1 MQPIALKEHG
11 FVIQPFQPS
20 DLLLVQ
26 RLNSQA
32 TRLSAVYALL
42 QPRPVW
48 ATSLLSLVSM
58 PWSTL
63 AQTLSPTG
71 SAPWGDLSPAQP
83 FTYVLRQRENGLASA
98 GFLQAQRR
106 SRRGAAGTATL
117 YEADILSLAPALD
130 TPRGHPAIWKKLLSH
145 YLHEATQQNVARV
158 FVDVPD
164 SPLPVQ
170 TVQQAGFVPYTKETI
185 WRRQSLRQ
193 LSLSTGERLATVTTL
208 QGQVRPRR
216 RADEWDLQLLYQ
228 RTVPKPVQQAEAAS
242 LTAGHRH
249 PLSAQGEQ
257 REERRGEERSEPEE
271 SGEALAWRRPGTC
284 RAFVL
289 PGEHG
294 GLAGCVQ
301 VVQSGQGTWLR
312 LYADTL
318 DPNLD
323 VVHALLR
330 HGLHIAQRDASN
342 LPVYLG
348 VRDYQQGLGVLLEKY
363 GFAPFTDRVY
373 MVRHLLSWAREV
385 KPASMPVLET
395 VGQRVGKVVPT
406 PFQPLERM
414 PTHLPLDA
422 HEGHPAER

>member
-1 MQPIALKEHG
+1 M
-11 FVIQPFQPS
+11 IQPFQPS

-26 RLNSQA
+26 RLSSQA
-32 TRLSAVYALL
+32 TKLSATYALL

-58 PWSTL
+58 PWSAL
-63 AQTLSPTG
+63 AQTLAPAG

-83 FTYVLRQRENGLASA
+83 STYVLRQRENGLASA
-98 GFLQAQRR
+98 GFLQVQRR
-106 SRRGAAGTATL
+106 SRRGASGTATL

-170 TVQQAGFVPYTKETI
+170 TVQQAGFVAYTKETI

-193 LSLSTGERLATVTTL
+193 LDLNTGEQLTTVTAL

-242 LTAGHRH
+242 LAAGHHRPIH
-249 PLSAQGEQ
+249 AQSQ
-257 REERRGEERSEPEE
+257 EERRDERWGEERSEPEE
-271 SGEALAWRRPGTC
+271 SGEALTWRRPGTC
-284 RAFVL
+284 RTFVL
-289 PGEHG
+289 PAEHGDSMGG
-294 GLAGCVQ
+294 GLAGCIQ

-312 LYADTL
+312 LHADTL

-330 HGLHIAQRDASN
+330 HGLHIAQRDATN
-342 LPVYLG
+342 LPIYLG

-385 KPASMPVLET
+385 KPAQMPVLET

-406 PFQPLERM
+406 PFQPLEYT
-414 PTHLPLDA
+414 PTRSPLDVY
-422 HEGHPAER
+422 EGHPVER